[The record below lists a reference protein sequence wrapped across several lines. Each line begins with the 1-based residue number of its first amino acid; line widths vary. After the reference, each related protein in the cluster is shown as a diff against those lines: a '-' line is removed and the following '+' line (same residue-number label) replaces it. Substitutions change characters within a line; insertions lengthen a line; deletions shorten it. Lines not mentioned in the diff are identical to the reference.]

1 MTSTTKQFSMRFAD
15 SDEPIGSDLM
25 LGFAT
30 DHSRFFTALEDGWM
44 RPLPSRRG
52 VLIGIGVYA
61 NEISEHSSRHPILI
75 RARVRSHKLPDMP
88 IHVLRDG
95 RWVESRMG
103 GIRTQDTAIYW
114 PGTMPVFTISELHV
128 QTDEQRA
135 RLGGLAMSVSN
146 LDLSPF
152 QLNVVPHTEP
162 WLELGAEP
170 PASPPGVVIRHDVDS
185 FQGALSMAI
194 WGIPRTPPWMDVLV
208 SSLSGDSERL
218 ERSTATVQAHWLQQP
233 AWAEVADDGR
243 SDTQSCLWR
252 AAITVLRNQSSR
264 VSLTPDQLVD
274 EVAKRA
280 LRVTAKESSTAVA
293 KWKESTISILR
304 GDSTI
309 SRDHWGSEPVG
320 VAIQLVLTRP
330 DPVAFREW
338 FRDVPNLPPAIAWT
352 ATVLCGL
359 FHGYRRLDIQ
369 FRGDSVQREVVALH
383 ALHRPDQ
390 ASLEHQWTPLQNTSV
405 TWRNEANQFVLA
417 QGAKEFARKSENSRS
432 KWYTADFEDPNVRD
446 EAIRFSRERKWPC
459 IRRELRLSSGVVGLH
474 GPGHISLIESPTK
487 LQIDGTV
494 HMQIP
499 SNTDF
504 DEALD
509 VSQFLRLVSIE
520 SGPIPEPPTSKI
532 RRFHVRSS
540 PVPGLTYVRDFIT
553 LDEERRLIQ
562 TIDQNP
568 WDNVSL
574 QRSVQQYGWRYDY
587 WDRKVDTRNQLGP
600 LPDWI
605 EPIALRLVSA
615 MLIDQVPN
623 QVIVNDYRRNQGI
636 TGHIDKPNMFA
647 DGIAMVSLN
656 ESWEMIFRPPSGHN
670 KVVQLLDRRSVAVM
684 KGDARYRWKHEI
696 PRRKNEPGGIK
707 RGRRI
712 SLTFRTVVPA

>member
-15 SDEPIGSDLM
+15 TDEPIGGDLM

-103 GIRTQDTAIYW
+103 GVRTQDTAIYW

-152 QLNVVPHTEP
+152 RLNVVPHTEP
-162 WLELGAEP
+162 WLELAAEP
-170 PASPPGVVIRHDVDS
+170 PASTPGVVIHHDVDS
-185 FQGALSMAI
+185 IQGALSMAI

-208 SSLSGDSERL
+208 SSLSCDSAQL
-218 ERSTATVQAHWLQQP
+218 ERSTVTVQAPWLQWP
-233 AWAEVADDGR
+233 AWVGVANAGR
-243 SDTQSCLWR
+243 SDTQGCLWR
-252 AAITVLRNQSSR
+252 AAITVFRNQSSR
-264 VSLTPDQLVD
+264 VSLTPGQLVE
-274 EVAKRA
+274 EVATRA
-280 LRVTAKESSTAVA
+280 LRVTAKKSSSAIA

-309 SRDHWGSEPVG
+309 SQNRWGSEPVG

-359 FHGYRRLDIQ
+359 FRGYRRLDIQ

-383 ALHRPDQ
+383 ALHTSDRARP
-390 ASLEHQWTPLQNTSV
+390 EHQWTPLPNISV

-432 KWYTADFEDPNVRD
+432 KWYTANFEDSKVRD
-446 EAIRFSRERKWPC
+446 EAIRFSKERKWPC
-459 IRRELRLSSGVVGLH
+459 IRRALRLSSGVVAIH
-474 GPGHISLIESPTK
+474 GPGHINLAESSK
-487 LQIDGTV
+487 ELQIRGIV
-494 HMQIP
+494 HMQLP
-499 SNTDF
+499 SNMEF

-509 VSQFLRLVSIE
+509 VSLFLRLVSIE
-520 SGPIPEPPTSKI
+520 SGPIPEPPISRG
-532 RRFHVRSS
+532 RRFHVQSG
-540 PVPGLTYVRDFIT
+540 PVPGLAYVRDFISS
-553 LDEERRLIQ
+553 DEERQLIQ
-562 TIDQNP
+562 TIDQNT
-568 WDNVSL
+568 WDTISL
-574 QRSVQQYGWRYDY
+574 RRPVQQYGWRYDY
-587 WDRKVDTRNQLGP
+587 RDRKVDTRNQLGP
-600 LPDWI
+600 LPDWA
-605 EPIALRLVSA
+605 EDLAARLVAS
-615 MLIDQVPN
+615 MLLDQFPD
-623 QVIVNDYRRNQGI
+623 QLIVNDYRSNQGI
-636 TGHIDKPNMFA
+636 TSHIDKPNMFA
-647 DGIAMVSLN
+647 DGIAMLSLN
-656 ESWEMIFRPPSGHN
+656 ESWEMIFRPPSGRN